1 MSTSVL
7 SVSQI
12 TSYIKLLFNGDK
24 NLNNVFISG
33 EISNFN
39 NNYRSGHLYFSL
51 KDDKAVIK
59 AVMFS
64 SNASRLR
71 FLPIDGMKVLVSGR
85 ISVYEAS
92 GQYQLYVE
100 SMQPDGIGALAIA
113 YEQLKNRLTAEG
125 LFNEEH
131 KLALPDFPS
140 EIGVI
145 TSPTGAVIQ
154 DIKNVISRRYPI
166 AKVILCPVAV
176 QGESAA
182 KQLTKAVRLFN
193 DLNNADVIIIG
204 RGGGS
209 FEDLNCFNDEQ
220 LVREIY
226 NSHIPVISAVGHET
240 DFTLC
245 DFVSDLR
252 APTPS
257 AAAELAVPS
266 RAELEKKLYDIY
278 SRMEYIVSSKLYSE
292 IQSVDK
298 LTDCINACKPD
309 NYIQGER
316 DKLAEIEKKITSTV
330 LSQLKLRKMEIT
342 ALANAVNSLNPI
354 RILQKGYATVTKN
367 GEYVGTVGK
376 LEENDHITVA
386 LSDGTVD
393 CKVES
398 VSFDKGDI
406 HHERI

>member
-1 MSTSVL
+1 MSTSVI
-7 SVSQI
+7 SVSQL
-12 TSYIKLLFNGDK
+12 TSYIKLLFNGDR
-24 NLNNVFISG
+24 NLSNVFISG

-71 FLPIDGMKVLVSGR
+71 FLPTDGMKVLVCGR
-85 ISVYEAS
+85 ISVYEAA

-113 YEQLKNRLTAEG
+113 YEQLKNKLTAEG
-125 LFNEEH
+125 IFDDEH
-131 KLALPDFPS
+131 KLPLPEFPS
-140 EIGVI
+140 EVGVI
-145 TSPTGAVIQ
+145 TSATGAVIQ
-154 DIKNVISRRYPI
+154 DIKNVISRRCPI
-166 AKVILCPVAV
+166 AKITLCPVAV

-182 KQLTKAVRLFN
+182 QQLVKAVRFFN
-193 DLNNADVIIIG
+193 ESGSADVIIIG

-209 FEDLNCFNDEQ
+209 FEDLNCFNDEH

-240 DFTLC
+240 DYTLC

-266 RAELEKKLYDIY
+266 RAELEKSLSEIY
-278 SRMEYIVSSKLYSE
+278 HRMEYIVSGKLSSE
-292 IQSVDK
+292 MLSVDK
-298 LTDCINACKPD
+298 YAARIDACKPD
-309 NYIQGER
+309 NYIQAER
-316 DKLAEIEKKITSTV
+316 ERLAEIEKNITLTV
-330 LSQLKLRKMEIT
+330 ASQLKLRKMEIT
-342 ALANAVNSLNPI
+342 ALANTVNSLNPI
-354 RILQKGYATVTKN
+354 RLLQKGYATVMKD
-367 GEYVGTVGK
+367 GEYIGTVNN
-376 LEENDHITVA
+376 LSENDRITVA
-386 LSDGTVD
+386 LNDGTAECV
-393 CKVES
+393 VAS
-398 VSFDKGDI
+398 VNSDKGDI
-406 HHERI
+406 QDERV